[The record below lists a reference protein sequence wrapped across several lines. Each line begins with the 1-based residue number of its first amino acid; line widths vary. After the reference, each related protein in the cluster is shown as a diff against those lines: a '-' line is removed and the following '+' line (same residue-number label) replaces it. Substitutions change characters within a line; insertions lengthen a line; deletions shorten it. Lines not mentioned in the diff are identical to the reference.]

1 MKTQSKTRTIEI
13 EGMNSDAC
21 IREVKDAINS
31 VDGVSTESIRKG
43 SATIEC
49 RNQQQFEQA
58 CMAVE
63 SAGYRTKE
71 SGSGKQA
78 GSEYSSD
85 VQRTER
91 AGSSQGDTDAQRA
104 GSTRD

>member
-1 MKTQSKTRTIEI
+1 MNTQSKTRTIEI

-49 RNQQQFEQA
+49 KNQQQFEQA
-58 CMAVE
+58 CRAVE
-63 SAGYRTKE
+63 SAGYRTRE
-71 SGSGKQA
+71 SDSDKQA
-78 GSEYSSD
+78 GSEDSAD
-85 VQRTER
+85 VHRTER
-91 AGSSQGDTDAQRA
+91 AGSSRGDSAAQRT
-104 GSTRD
+104 GSSRD